1 MPCAAVVACAPV
13 PRHPRRSRT
22 VCTLGLLAVLV
33 AACGDAEFERAEH
46 ANTPEAWDAYL
57 RMHPDGAHAREARAH
72 LSALV
77 EEREWQRAHAADT
90 PDAYQ
95 RFLRAYPQ
103 GSHAQE
109 ALVALAHVNLAP
121 PAEAPSSAVAPPA
134 PSASP
139 APAVSVPPV
148 APPPVS
154 ASPVAAPTAAGFR
167 VQLGAFSEG
176 RAAAK
181 RAWLA
186 LAARN
191 PELAQYKPLIEA
203 VPARDGRKIH
213 RLQVAS
219 LDEHAAEELCTAL
232 NGRHDPCVVVPPAR
246 PAPTP
251 GH

>member
-1 MPCAAVVACAPV
+1 
-13 PRHPRRSRT
+13 
-22 VCTLGLLAVLV
+22 
-33 AACGDAEFERAEH
+33 
-46 ANTPEAWDAYL
+46 
-57 RMHPDGAHAREARAH
+57 MHPDGAHAREARAH
-72 LSALV
+72 LSTLV

-121 PAEAPSSAVAPPA
+121 PAEAPAPVVAPPA
-134 PSASP
+134 SSAPAAAAPSAP
-139 APAVSVPPV
+139 AAAAPV
-148 APPPVS
+148 AS
-154 ASPVAAPTAAGFR
+154 AAPVAAPAASAPPVAARVAAGYR

-191 PELAQYKPLIEA
+191 PELAEYKPLIEA
-203 VPARDGRKIH
+203 VPGRDGHKIY
-213 RLQVAS
+213 RLQAAMQ
-219 LDEHAAEELCTAL
+219 DEHAAEELCTAL
-232 NGRHDPCVVVPPAR
+232 TGRHDPCVVMPPAR